1 MQKHKILV
9 VDDSKDNVIILR
21 ERLENEGF
29 EISTAY
35 SGEEAIKKALTE
47 IPDLILLDVMMPE
60 MSGFEVCKRISGNEK
75 TREIPIILLTALV
88 EPKDIKE
95 GFQAGAY
102 DYIKKPFN
110 KVELIARINSA
121 LRFRETAKLILDI
134 EKINTFAAS
143 VVTTNHEIK
152 QPLTLINLSVAA
164 LKREVSKDE
173 LNKQSI
179 EKRISIIENAAR
191 DILKFLEVYSA
202 IKKPVLTDYI
212 NNIKMIDLKK
222 HTNENLN
229 NGIDEIQ

>member
-222 HTNENLN
+222 QTNENLN

>member
-1 MQKHKILV
+1 MRKHKILV

-35 SGEEAIKKALTE
+35 SGEEAILKSLTE

-173 LNKQSI
+173 LNRQSI
-179 EKRISIIENAAR
+179 EKRISIIETAAR

>member
-1 MQKHKILV
+1 MRKHKILV

-35 SGEEAIKKALTE
+35 SGEEAILKSLTE

>member
-35 SGEEAIKKALTE
+35 RGEEAIKKALTE

>member
-1 MQKHKILV
+1 
-9 VDDSKDNVIILR
+9 
-21 ERLENEGF
+21 
-29 EISTAY
+29 
-35 SGEEAIKKALTE
+35 
-47 IPDLILLDVMMPE
+47 

-173 LNKQSI
+173 LNRQSI
-179 EKRISIIENAAR
+179 EKRISIIETAAR

>member
-47 IPDLILLDVMMPE
+47 SPDLILLDVMMPE

>member
-1 MQKHKILV
+1 MRKHKILV

-35 SGEEAIKKALTE
+35 SGEEAIIKSLTE

>member
-35 SGEEAIKKALTE
+35 SGEEAIKKTLTE

>member
-47 IPDLILLDVMMPE
+47 SPDLILLDVMMPE
-60 MSGFEVCKRISGNEK
+60 MSGFEVCKRISENEK

>member
-229 NGIDEIQ
+229 TGIDEIQ